1 MKERRNLIVLF
12 YILVCLQC
20 ICHMILYVDM
30 DVDPDVDPFIYD
42 DEGFT
47 FYEFAELLGD
57 CSMLALG
64 WLVTATMFQ
73 LTLSI
78 KVILNEEKKDQADR
92 YTKYM
97 YITAGTV
104 SSL

>member
-1 MKERRNLIVLF
+1 
-12 YILVCLQC
+12 
-20 ICHMILYVDM
+20 M

-64 WLVTATMFQ
+64 WLVIATMFQ
-73 LTLSI
+73 LTFSI
-78 KVILNEEKKDQADR
+78 KVILNEEKKNDSVRKRIKLTDIQ
-92 YTKYM
+92 
-97 YITAGTV
+97 ITAGTV
-104 SSL
+104 STL